1 MSLPTKKTK
10 DDANRE
16 VSDVA
21 KDAKSF
27 IEKILGDVSKTSA
40 TKQIVIGTTSG
51 WWDEDVFESKLNH
64 LTSNSTFIQLLNLH
78 VLGQLAS

>member
-1 MSLPTKKTK
+1 MSLPISKKGK

-21 KDAKSF
+21 KDAKTF

-40 TKQIVIGTTSG
+40 TKQIIIGTTSG
-51 WWDEDVFESKLNH
+51 WYIHQSQDLFSK
-64 LTSNSTFIQLLNLH
+64 I
-78 VLGQLAS
+78 

>member
-1 MSLPTKKTK
+1 MSLPKSKKGK
-10 DDANRE
+10 EDANRE

-40 TKQIVIGTTSG
+40 TKQIIIGATSG
-51 WWDEDVFESKLNH
+51 W
-64 LTSNSTFIQLLNLH
+64 
-78 VLGQLAS
+78 